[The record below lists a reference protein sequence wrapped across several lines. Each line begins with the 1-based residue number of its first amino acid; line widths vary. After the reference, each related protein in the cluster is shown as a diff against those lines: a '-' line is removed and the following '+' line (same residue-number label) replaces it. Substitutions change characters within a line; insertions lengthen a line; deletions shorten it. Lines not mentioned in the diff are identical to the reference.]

1 MAVLSRLSIDS
12 VKWEEFFIGGENGLF
27 RINSTKSG
35 IDKNKIIE
43 FGGCIPYITRSSIN
57 NGVDMFIGEKQ
68 REEYEKNNGNVITI
82 GLDTQTV
89 FYQPNDFFTGQN
101 IQILENKFLN
111 KEIALFLV
119 PLLKI
124 QIQKFSWGSTGAT
137 LTRLN
142 RTKILLPIDS
152 GGKPNWQFM
161 EDYVKQEQK
170 IQLQKIV
177 NYYSQRM
184 IECDYDLLNLED
196 MEWKEFWLEDIVD
209 IKSGVRLTKADQK
222 SGKRPFIGST
232 DGNNGVTSFVSN
244 INNSLDNNLLG
255 VNYNGSVVDNFYHPY
270 ECVFSDDVKR
280 LHFKDKTARNKYC
293 YLFLKQCI
301 LKQKSKYTYG
311 YKFKATRMKRQKIIL
326 PVDENKNPHWE
337 YMRQFMQKLESE
349 KIGQLINYYNN
360 KELE

>member
-1 MAVLSRLSIDS
+1 MMIRLRLDS
-12 VKWEEFFIGGENGLF
+12 VEWKEFFIGGEEGLF
-27 RINSTKSG
+27 NIRSTNSG
-35 IDKNKIIE
+35 IDKNKLIE
-43 FGGCIPYITRSSIN
+43 NKGDIPYITRSNLN
-57 NGVDMFIGEKQ
+57 NGIDIFVGEKQ
-68 REEYEKNNGNVITI
+68 NMRFSIDKGNVITI

-89 FYQPNDFFTGQN
+89 FYQPKSFFTGQN

-124 QIQKFSWGSTGAT
+124 QMQKFSWGSTGAT

-142 RTKILLPIDS
+142 RTKILLPIDLD
-152 GGKPNWQFM
+152 GKPNWQFM
-161 EDYVKQEQK
+161 EKYIKQEQNANTK
-170 IQLQKIV
+170 ISD
-177 NYYSQRM
+177 YYEQRI
-184 IECDYDLLNLED
+184 IECDYELLSLED

-209 IKSGVRLTKADQK
+209 IKSGVRLTKADQEA
-222 SGKRPFIGST
+222 GKRPFIGST

-244 INNSLDNNLLG
+244 INNSLDSNLLG

-301 LKQKSKYTYG
+301 LKQKQIY
-311 YKFKATRMKRQKIIL
+311 L
-326 PVDENKNPHWE
+326 W
-337 YMRQFMQKLESE
+337 L
-349 KIGQLINYYNN
+349 
-360 KELE
+360 